1 MQQENENATDVSP
14 ASDVTDLRTELLEHR
29 ARTVTWWLTGT
40 AAFLTLVTL
49 IAVVS
54 GVISFVALRD
64 VTKEAEANA
73 DRAKESADMAA
84 HYERLSEES
93 YQRTLSNEDRID
105 QLTIRIVAS
114 QSQRRESL
122 DHLVQQSETLLRVI
136 DYEPFDLRKEG
147 RATNDEEQDFS
158 WDLEHGFEYQLVGVC
173 DENCTDLDLILLDS
187 SGNQVVQDL
196 LVDDVPILEITP
208 PQTETY
214 VVRVRMATCSENSC
228 AWRVDAYRRNR
239 DRGVAEE

>member
-1 MQQENENATDVSP
+1 MV
-14 ASDVTDLRTELLEHR
+14 
-29 ARTVTWWLTGT
+29 ARRNSGVL
-40 AAFLTLVTL
+40 ALVTL

-64 VTKEAEANA
+64 VTEEAEASAN
-73 DRAKESADMAA
+73 RAKGSADMAA
-84 HYERLSEES
+84 RYERLSEAS

-105 QLTIRIVAS
+105 QLAIRIVAS

-136 DYEPFDLRKEG
+136 DYEPFGLSEEG
-147 RATNDEEQDFS
+147 RSADAGRGDFS
-158 WDLEHGFEYQLVGVC
+158 WELEQAFEYQIVGVC

-187 SGNQVVQDL
+187 SENQVVRDL

-208 PQTETY
+208 ATTETY
-214 VVRVRMATCSENSC
+214 IVSVRMAACSEDPC
-228 AWRVDAYRRNR
+228 AWRVDAYRRTR
-239 DRGVAEE
+239 DQGVAEE